1 MLCILEGFVKL
12 LRPPPQAQLG
22 LACLSAVAAAAPY
35 KNANVILR
43 GK

>member
-1 MLCILEGFVKL
+1 MLCILEGFAQL
-12 LRPPPQAQLG
+12 LRPPPQASLG
-22 LACLSAVAAAAPY
+22 LACLSAAAVAPY